1 MAARKTAETKAIE
14 ETIKMNLNELGR
26 KITATVR
33 RTSKIAKST
42 ENFTGGSL
50 RDSGN
55 FRVAPFDTL
64 TLSENEYGKWNTPKG
79 KATPKDRD
87 NLKDNPMLNAI
98 DEHIDETVNLIIND
112 ITNLLTAPI
121 TQK

>member
-1 MAARKTAETKAIE
+1 MAKRKTAEQKAIE
-14 ETIKMNLNELGR
+14 KVIKTNLEVLAR
-26 KITATVR
+26 KIKVQTR

-42 ENFTGGSL
+42 ESFTGGSL
-50 RDSGN
+50 RDS
-55 FRVAPFDTL
+55 VIATVDPFNTINL
-64 TLSENEYGKWNTPKG
+64 TENEYGKWNTQKG

-87 NLKDNPMLNAI
+87 NIKDNPMLNAI
-98 DEHIDETVNLIIND
+98 EEYLDDTVNVIIND